1 MCNSYVGL
9 MTSLYSRIEIL
20 SCMHTVKDFM
30 LTSLSIYSQD
40 ISSSLNLKQPSNA
53 EVSVWCDGRQMTVI
67 LLSGWYRG
75 YLARNKAQQVRTHSY
90 MTTQHHMD
98 FTGKVIK
105 HDVQANYM
113 LFDLG
118 IIFSS
123 FVFRKG
129 LSCYLSYLLFISPTH
144 IPFQGVFPAS
154 FVHLKEVI
162 IEKRG

>member
-53 EVSVWCDGRQMTVI
+53 EVSVWCDGKQMTVI

-105 HDVQANYM
+105 HDAQANYM

-129 LSCYLSYLLFISPTH
+129 LSCYLSFFLFISTTH